1 MDNPSDAAAGP
12 YGRPVNAAVPNYR
25 WSAEEFLRAWE
36 AHAFAARV
44 ELVEGEVWPVV
55 IGDWHGDAVF
65 RLAGLLGNLGLAGTT
80 ATLPSSTSLPDPDL
94 WLRRP
99 GALPSGT
106 LGSRLSTWSSS
117 DVLLVVEVSDET
129 LVADLTTKARL
140 YGSAGWPL
148 YWVVSREAV
157 HVHSEPHAQGYRF
170 RVESRRGDR
179 LPVPGVDVEIAVD
192 ELIGAPAEPGQ

>member
-1 MDNPSDAAAGP
+1 MDNPSDAAAAP
-12 YGRPVNAAVPNYR
+12 YGPPVSAAVPNYR
-25 WSAEEFLRAWE
+25 WSVDAFVRAWE
-36 AHAFAARV
+36 ADAFDARV

-55 IGDWHGDAVF
+55 IGDWHGDAFF
-65 RLAGLLGNLGLAGTT
+65 RLVGLLGNLGLTGTT
-80 ATLPSSTSLPDPDL
+80 STLPSGASLPDPDL

-99 GALPSGT
+99 GAVPSGT

-148 YWVVSREAV
+148 YWVVSRDAV
-157 HVHSEPHAQGYRF
+157 HVHSEPHAHGYRF
-170 RVESRRGDR
+170 RVEYRRGDR
-179 LPVPGVDVEIAVD
+179 LPVPGVDAEIAVD
-192 ELIGAPAEPGQ
+192 ELIGAQASSGQ